1 MSSQA
6 KSDSPTEDKKQEY
19 IQQLRQELKDFEHAY
34 AKENGGKKPS
44 KDAVKKDVAIAEKYK
59 EYNRL
64 RAGGSSKSSSAV
76 PSKSSKS
83 SSNSKPTS
91 SSTSN
96 STSVAPS
103 PRKPSSTTFDISAT
117 PTKNNSNSPWAGEI
131 YESPLSV
138 RRQRLLGRR
147 DQVGPT
153 PQKTGRVLGIFDS
166 FIDVESTPPRS
177 IHATPSKK
185 KFEGLDRVS
194 ASPASIAKSH
204 KDDSPF
210 LTPRKRKLEDLKND
224 DPFATPTALRS
235 WAPPAVVDGEIESP
249 KVRRPPSMP
258 KRGLSS
264 LLKELKE
271 MEEHMHDDDEEA
283 LREMEAEAEGGPP
296 PEKKKEKKK
305 GIFDEPELPP
315 LPPGAFVEETLVDED
330 EGKEGDPQ
338 RVWKKKGL
346 KRQHRRVIMR
356 PVAAPKTKK
365 PEVEGEEPE
374 GPEEEEEEEQQQPP
388 SDVEFGEDPFAPIEE
403 FSGSGSDF
411 EDVDS
416 EGDGESKAKKAKN
429 TPKAADNKKALA
441 VKGAAAEKATTAKG
455 PARKINPNA
464 TSHMNFQKLNIKN
477 KNSKGKGR
485 GGARFGRRR

>member
-1 MSSQA
+1 MSSSQA
-6 KSDSPTEDKKQEY
+6 KSDPTAEDEKHDY
-19 IQQLRQELKDFEHAY
+19 MQQLRQELKDFEHAY

-64 RAGGSSKSSSAV
+64 RAGGSSKSSSAA

-83 SSNSKPTS
+83 SSSSSKPTS
-91 SSTSN
+91 SSTSKP
-96 STSVAPS
+96 TCVAPS
-103 PRKPSSTTFDISAT
+103 PRKPSSTAPDISAT
-117 PTKNNSNSPWAGEI
+117 PTKNTANSPWAGEI

-138 RRQRLLGRR
+138 RRQRLFGRR

-177 IHATPSKK
+177 IHATPTKK

-235 WAPPAVVDGEIESP
+235 WAPPAVADGEIESP

-271 MEEHMHDDDEEA
+271 MEEHLHDDDEEA

-296 PEKKKEKKK
+296 PEKKKEKK
-305 GIFDEPELPP
+305 GVFDEPELPP

-330 EGKEGDPQ
+330 EGKEGEPQ

-356 PVAAPKTKK
+356 PVPAPKTKN
-365 PEVEGEEPE
+365 PEAEGEEPE
-374 GPEEEEEEEQQQPP
+374 GPEEEEEEEQQPP
-388 SDVEFGEDPFAPIEE
+388 SDVEYGEDPHAPPEE
-403 FSGSGSDF
+403 FSESGSDF

-416 EGDGESKAKKAKN
+416 EGDGESKAKKAKK
-429 TPKAADNKKALA
+429 TPKAADKKKAPA
-441 VKGAAAEKATTAKG
+441 AKGVVAEKATTAKG

-485 GGARFGRRR
+485 GGGRFGRRR